1 MITPSYVHTL
11 ARYNAWQNES
21 LIAAADTLD
30 AAARTAERGAFFG
43 TIEAT
48 FNHLLWADRIWM
60 HRLAG
65 LPRPNARSIAESVQE
80 TPDWPAFVAA
90 RRSMDAEIETWAAA
104 LGEADVAGELTW
116 FSGSAGRELSKPLG
130 LIVAHLFNHQTHH
143 RGQLH
148 AMLTAAGAT
157 TGDTDLALMP

>member
-1 MITPSYVHTL
+1 MITPAYVRIF
-11 ARYNAWQNES
+11 ARYNAWQNEN
-21 LIAAADTLD
+21 LIAAADMLD
-30 AAARTAERGAFFG
+30 AVARTAERGAFFG
-43 TIEAT
+43 SIEAT

-80 TPDWPAFVAA
+80 VPDWPAFVAA
-90 RRSMDAEIETWAAA
+90 RRSMDAEIEAWAET
-104 LGEADVAGELTW
+104 LTEADVGGDLIW
-116 FSGSAGRELSKPLG
+116 FSGSAGRELSRSTG
-130 LIVAHLFNHQTHH
+130 LVVAHLFNHQTHH

-157 TGDTDLALMP
+157 PGDTDLALMP